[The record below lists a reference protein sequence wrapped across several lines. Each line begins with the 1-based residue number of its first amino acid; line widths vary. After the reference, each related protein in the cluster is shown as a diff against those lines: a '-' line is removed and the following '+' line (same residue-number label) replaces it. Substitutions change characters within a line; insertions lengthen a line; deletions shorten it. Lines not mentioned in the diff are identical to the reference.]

1 MVPEAAPAYL
11 AVARFD
17 KPHGLKGEALV
28 FALTDEPDR
37 VFVEGRALMPLD
49 ADGQPAGTAV
59 IVERAKRY
67 HRQWLIRFA
76 GVPDRTTLDRW
87 PRALMFGVP
96 SSELTPPRND
106 QLYRHEI
113 AGVAVVVGSE
123 TIGVVKALA
132 RAPGGDLLVI
142 EVAGREQLVPFRKPI
157 VKRVDRA
164 ARQIELD
171 PPPGLL
177 DL

>member
-17 KPHGLKGEALV
+17 KPHGLKGEALL

-37 VFVEGRALMPLD
+37 LFVEGRALMPLD
-49 ADGQPAGTAV
+49 ADGQPTGTAV
-59 IVERAKRY
+59 IVERARRY
-67 HRQWLIRFA
+67 HRQWLFKFR
-76 GVPDRTTLDRW
+76 GVPDRTTLEQW
-87 PRALMFGVP
+87 PRALAFGVP

-113 AGVAVVVGSE
+113 AGVAVVVGNE
-123 TIGVVKALA
+123 TVGVVKALA

-142 EVAGREQLVPFRKPI
+142 DVGGREQLVPFRKPI

-177 DL
+177 EL